1 MPAKLTLREINAEI
15 ERVLIDTPYD
25 EETEGEVQ
33 AELTALNL
41 QFDEKLENIGYVRL
55 EQKAY
60 VKRLREEKQR
70 IDREIVNI
78 ERRAAWLDFYVMA
91 EMLKLGI
98 KSWKGKL
105 LSLSIRKSPVSAEAV
120 LNPDTDQPAIEQIDP
135 AFLEVEIKHKV
146 KKADA
151 ILHYKTTGEVPEGFT
166 IITDREHLRIG

>member
-1 MPAKLTLREINAEI
+1 MSKMTLREINAEI

-25 EETEGEVQ
+25 DENEDAVQ

-41 QFDEKLENIGYVRL
+41 QFDEKIENIAYVRL

-60 VKRLREEKQR
+60 MKRLREEKARLDQ
-70 IDREIVNI
+70 EIKNI
-78 ERRAAWLDFYVMA
+78 EARGKWLDFYVMA
-91 EMLKLGI
+91 EMVKLGI

-105 LSLSIRKSPVSAEAV
+105 LSLSIRKSPVSAEV
-120 LNPDTDQPAIEQIDP
+120 PINPDDNQPVIESIDP
-135 AFLEVEIKHKV
+135 RFLEVEVKHKV

-151 ILHYKTTGEVPEGFT
+151 IAHYKQTSEVPEGFT